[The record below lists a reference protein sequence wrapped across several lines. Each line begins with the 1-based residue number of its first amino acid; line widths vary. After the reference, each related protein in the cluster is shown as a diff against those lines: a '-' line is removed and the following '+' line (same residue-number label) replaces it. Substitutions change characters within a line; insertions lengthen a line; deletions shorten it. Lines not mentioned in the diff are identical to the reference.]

1 MKKTSRGRKTIDK
14 IVSEEPIKRSTNKK
28 PANLTQEEAAL
39 FERVKAEGEDRE
51 WERVTE
57 EDAHD
62 FTLAQDPM
70 KLPKFAEE
78 LRDKRKYAFRWIE
91 RKKERV
97 DEIRSMSIPQKWWIV
112 NASTMPD
119 CVSDLDP
126 ILGCVCKLDQLL
138 VFKPY
143 WMYVKEKQMEEAYS
157 EKKAKA
163 GELESK
169 HRQVVD
175 DTGSEFLAGKDYKIS
190 GRDDVQFHET
200 DADKVADS
208 DTAVIGEAT
217 AFEEGDDGLGDLVA
231 EE

>member
-1 MKKTSRGRKTIDK
+1 MRKKNKSTVEVKT
-14 IVSEEPIKRSTNKK
+14 ERSQSIKK
-28 PANLTQEEAAL
+28 PANLTQEEAAV
-39 FERVKAEGEDRE
+39 FERIKAEGQDRE

-70 KLPKFAEE
+70 KLPDFAEKLLNHKE
-78 LRDKRKYAFRWIE
+78 YAFRWIE

-97 DEIRSMSIPQKWWIV
+97 DEIRSMPIPQKWWIV

-119 CVSDLDP
+119 SVKDLDP
-126 ILGCVCKLDQLL
+126 VLGCVCKYDQLL

-143 WMYVKEKQMEEAYS
+143 WMYVKEKQMEEERS
-157 EKKAKA
+157 EEKASA

-169 HRQVVD
+169 HHLQLD
-175 DTGSEFLAGKDYKIS
+175 ESGSEFLAGKEHKI
-190 GRDDVQFHET
+190 GGKDDVQWHET
-200 DADKVADS
+200 DAEKVADS

>member
-1 MKKTSRGRKTIDK
+1 MGKKNKSKVEVKTER
-14 IVSEEPIKRSTNKK
+14 SQSIKKS
-28 PANLTQEEAAL
+28 ANLTQEEAAI
-39 FERVKAEGEDRE
+39 FERIKVEGQDRE

-57 EDAHD
+57 DDALD

-70 KLPKFAEE
+70 KLPEFAEK
-78 LRDKRKYAFRWIE
+78 LRDDREYAFRWIE

-97 DEIRSMSIPQKWWIV
+97 DEIRSMPIPQKWWIV

-119 CVSDLDP
+119 CVDDLDP
-126 ILGCVCKLDQLL
+126 VLGCICKYDQLL

-143 WMYVKEKQMEEAYS
+143 WMYAKEKQMEEQES
-157 EKKAKA
+157 EEKATA
-163 GELESK
+163 GELKSK
-169 HRQVVD
+169 HGQVID
-175 DTGSEFLAGKDYKIS
+175 ETGSEFLADNQARIAGK
-190 GRDDVQFHET
+190 DDVQWHET